1 MKFVHS
7 VSFFDSPCKSL
18 LWFTQFFAPD
28 LSTDH
33 WFLMAYIPCVVFVL
47 RLQVCG
53 NSGIVATLQFVL
65 GQRRQDE
72 EGHRLGRRLT
82 TKTESSVAHT
92 SSRSQLV
99 VGSSVIWLF
108 RAILRRCCTNLH
120 SYLQTLPNIKVIFKI
135 FFIVNHFLNTI
146 NLFQKFSLQFVYHYD
161 LKFTTVLTYTNIYIS
176 FTCLFV
182 VCEFSFIISNLEPC
196 VHELISV
203 KL

>member
-1 MKFVHS
+1 MKFVNS

-28 LSTDH
+28 LSSDH

-53 NSGIVATLQFVL
+53 DGGIVATLQFVL
-65 GQRRQDE
+65 GQRRQDK

-99 VGSSVIWLF
+99 VGCSVI
-108 RAILRRCCTNLH
+108 
-120 SYLQTLPNIKVIFKI
+120 
-135 FFIVNHFLNTI
+135 
-146 NLFQKFSLQFVYHYD
+146 
-161 LKFTTVLTYTNIYIS
+161 
-176 FTCLFV
+176 
-182 VCEFSFIISNLEPC
+182 
-196 VHELISV
+196 
-203 KL
+203 